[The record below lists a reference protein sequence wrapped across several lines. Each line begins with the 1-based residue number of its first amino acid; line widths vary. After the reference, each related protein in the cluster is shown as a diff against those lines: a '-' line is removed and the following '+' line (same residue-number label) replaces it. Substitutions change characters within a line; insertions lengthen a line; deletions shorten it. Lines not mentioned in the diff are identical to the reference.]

1 MNDQKKEQGTGNPLH
16 VRQEMQSMQAE
27 WRQQDSRAATLA
39 VELPSG
45 FLDEQGKVHVDLVVR
60 EMTGHEEDLLA
71 GKGPVL
77 VRLNQIILNC
87 TVRLGEIE
95 DRTELA
101 KAVRALTAS
110 DRMIAFIAI
119 RRVSLGD
126 MYSVRVQC
134 PNSECREDV
143 RYNLDLAN
151 MTVKPMADRA
161 KRSFEDSMPSGDV
174 VRWHVMRAE
183 DEEWVNAKGKRRE
196 DVLTLGLLSRVEQ
209 VGEVVLDRDGHM
221 RDAMELLKN
230 MSIRDRNRMRELFH
244 EREGHVDTQVDFSCP
259 SCQHEWR
266 EELNLGQPGFFF
278 PSAP

>member
-1 MNDQKKEQGTGNPLH
+1 MNDQKKEQGTGNPLQ

-39 VELPSG
+39 VELPCG

-71 GKGPVL
+71 SKGPVL

-87 TVRLGEIE
+87 AVRLGEIE
-95 DRTELA
+95 DRAELA

-110 DRMIAFIAI
+110 DRMVAFIAI

-126 MYSVRVQC
+126 VYSVRVQC
-134 PNSECREDV
+134 PNAECREDV

-151 MTVKPMADRA
+151 MTVQPMADRA
-161 KRSFEDSMPSGDV
+161 KRSFEDSMSSGDV

-209 VGEVVLDRDGHM
+209 VGEAVLDRDGHM
-221 RDAMELLKN
+221 REAMELLKN
-230 MSIRDRNRMRELFH
+230 MSIRDRNRMRELFR